1 MNKNLRIIEYMYAG
15 RNKIFEA
22 KDSASQQYGK
32 LKHFRSSEAKK
43 ILILT
48 SAYLLVFCLISLV
61 SLQNTFADLPASSNF
76 KLDGYSFGGGGT
88 SNNTTSSS
96 YGVYGT
102 LGEVEF
108 GRPSSTNY
116 KAGSGL
122 TYLLSA
128 NVPSAPTL
136 STPGNNYDRIQF
148 SINTS
153 SNPTDTTY
161 ALEISTSSNFSS
173 GNSFVNSDGTL
184 GTTLITSDF
193 QTTSNWSSNA
203 NNFITGL
210 ASATTYY
217 VRVKARQGKYSE
229 TDWGPSNSITTNDPS
244 LTFSLDS
251 NTLTFS
257 NLNPGNSYTDSSK
270 TNVLTTSTNAYNG
283 YIVYGKVNQ
292 ALTAPGG
299 STIANYVSPN
309 SAPTTWSGTG
319 FGYNTSDTSLSGGT
333 ANRFSG
339 SKYAGFTTN
348 LNGDPVADNPGPV
361 TTTPISNEQFTIS
374 YRITGDSITP
384 AGTYTNV
391 ILYSIVPSY

>member
-1 MNKNLRIIEYMYAG
+1 MLKKLLTYYFLPGLLITLFAYQTAYA
-15 RNKIFEA
+15 A
-22 KDSASQQYGK
+22 
-32 LKHFRSSEAKK
+32 LPSS
-43 ILILT
+43 
-48 SAYLLVFCLISLV
+48 
-61 SLQNTFADLPASSNF
+61 SSY

-96 YGVYGT
+96 YGLNGT
-102 LGEVEF
+102 VGEVEF
-108 GRPSSTNY
+108 GRPGSSSY

-122 TYLLSA
+122 TYLLNA
-128 NVPSAPTL
+128 NVPAAPTL

-161 ALEISTSSNFSS
+161 AIQISTTSNFSS
-173 GNSFVNSDGTL
+173 GNNYVKSDGTL
-184 GTTLITSDF
+184 GTSLATTDY
-193 QTTSNWSSNA
+193 QTTSNWSTNA

-210 ASATTYY
+210 SSGTTYY

-229 TDWGPSNSITTNDPS
+229 SDWGPSASIATQNPT

-251 NTLTFS
+251 TSITFS
-257 NLNPGNSYTDSSK
+257 NLNAGNSYTDSSK
-270 TNVLTTSTNAYNG
+270 SNVLTTSTNAYNG
-283 YIVYGKVNQ
+283 YTIYGKVTQ
-292 ALTAPGG
+292 ALTTPDG
-299 STIANYVSPN
+299 STIANYTSPN

-319 FGYNTSDTSLSGGT
+319 FGYTTNDTNLSGGT

-339 SKYAGFTTN
+339 SKYAGFTTST
-348 LNGDPVADNPGPV
+348 NGDPVADNAGPV

-374 YRITGDSITP
+374 YRITGDNLTKT
-384 AGTYTNV
+384 GTYSNT